1 MFRRTQLGV
10 SLAVLILAAAGS
22 NLSPA
27 AGQEENFA
35 RQILARARVFPEIG
49 PGVAALKRDS
59 AGRYYVLAAP
69 AKAVAVYGAD
79 GTRAGQ
85 IPNANSRGAKIVYAQ
100 DIDLDAEG
108 RLVVADRGA
117 NALKIFE
124 PDGALDATIPV
135 TAPMSIAALSGDE
148 FAVAALRSENL
159 VSIFDLH
166 GKLVRGFGELE
177 GTPASAEKSGLLSRG
192 RLYGD
197 STGHIYFAFTDR
209 PDPTI
214 RKYDRF
220 GYASY
225 EISLPSSEFTPQA
238 EARRWNTITIEE
250 GGSAASTK
258 PVIRAVGI
266 DPETHEVW
274 AAIGDEL
281 VHFDRDGNR
290 RAAYLTSTKE
300 GARIQANAILI
311 EQDRMLIA
319 VDPLGV
325 FDFALPERQP
335 PPPSQQ

>member
-1 MFRRTQLGV
+1 MLRRAQLGV
-10 SLAVLILAAAGS
+10 SLAALIAVAAGS
-22 NLSPA
+22 TLPRA

-35 RQILARARVFPEIG
+35 RPILARARVFPEIG
-49 PGVAALKRDS
+49 PGVSALKRDS

-69 AKAVAVYGAD
+69 AKSIVIYGPGGA
-79 GTRAGQ
+79 RAGQ

-100 DIDLDAEG
+100 DFDLDAQG
-108 RLVVADRGA
+108 RLVVVDRGA
-117 NALKIFE
+117 NSLKIFE
-124 PDGALDATIPV
+124 PDGSLDATIPV
-135 TAPMSIAALSGDE
+135 TAPMSIAALSRDE

-166 GKLVRGFGELE
+166 GRLVRGFGEVE
-177 GTPASAEKSGLLSRG
+177 GAPASAEKGGLLSRG

-225 EISLPSSEFTPQA
+225 EISVPASEFTPQA
-238 EARRWNTITIEE
+238 EARRWNSITIEE
-250 GGSAASTK
+250 GGATATTK
-258 PVIRAVGI
+258 PVIRALGI

-281 VHFDRDGNR
+281 VHFDSDGNR

-300 GARIQANAILI
+300 GARIDASAILI
-311 EQDRMLIA
+311 EHDRMLIA
-319 VDPLGV
+319 ADPIGV
-325 FDFALPERQP
+325 FDFALPERQLP
-335 PPPSQQ
+335 PPPQP